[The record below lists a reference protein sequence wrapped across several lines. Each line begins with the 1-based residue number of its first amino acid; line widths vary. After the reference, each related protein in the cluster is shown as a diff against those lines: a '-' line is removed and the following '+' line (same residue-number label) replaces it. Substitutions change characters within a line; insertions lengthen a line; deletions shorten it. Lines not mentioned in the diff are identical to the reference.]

1 MICSQCLIIVLE
13 QGDMSQRHDVDT
25 IEVRGFKA
33 STSDETLVS
42 FFENKRKSGGG
53 DITKSH
59 IDRTNN
65 VFTAT
70 FEQPAG

>member
-1 MICSQCLIIVLE
+1 
-13 QGDMSQRHDVDT
+13 MSQLHDVDT

-33 STSDETLVS
+33 STSDETLAAL
-42 FFENKRKSGGG
+42 FKNKRRSGGG
-53 DITKSH
+53 DIKKSH

-70 FEQPAG
+70 FEQPGG